1 MKVQG
6 PAITDRRNAKEGRFR
21 GKTVIVTGG
30 AGGMGAAA
38 ATAFAGEGAR
48 VAILDICA
56 DAGHQKVAAIRGDGG
71 TAEFFEINLAQT
83 RDIER
88 VIDSVSSRFG
98 PADVLFNHA
107 GIVAVAPFVDTTLE
121 QFDAVFNVNLR
132 ASFVVC
138 QRIVRDMVANGG
150 GSIVISSS
158 IGASHAFQFESVYC
172 MTKAAVLMLAKSIA
186 VEYRTFGI
194 RANAICPGF
203 VRTAHGLRE
212 IELFHALGQTWD
224 ESAFQATQI
233 RMCEPE
239 EVARAVLFL
248 ASGEASFIN
257 GAGLYIDNGWAVKG

>member
-1 MKVQG
+1 MIVQ
-6 PAITDRRNAKEGRFR
+6 ARNIADRLKGSEGRFH
-21 GKTVIVTGG
+21 GKTVIITGG

-38 ATAFAGEGAR
+38 ATAFACEGAQ
-48 VAILDICA
+48 VAILDVST
-56 DAGHQKVAAIRGDGG
+56 DAGHQRVAAIRSEGG
-71 TAEFFEINLAQT
+71 TAEFFEINLAHT
-83 RDIER
+83 GDIER
-88 VIDSVSSRFG
+88 VIDSVSSTFG

-107 GIVAVAPFVDTTLE
+107 GIVVVAPFVETTLE

-138 QRIVRDMVANGG
+138 RRIVRDMVANGG

-158 IGASHAFQFESVYC
+158 IGASHAFQFESAYC

-186 VEYRTFGI
+186 VEYRNFGI

-212 IELFHALGQTWD
+212 IELFQALGQTWD

-233 RMCEPE
+233 RMCEPD
-239 EVARAVLFL
+239 EVAKAVLFL
-248 ASGEASFIN
+248 ASGDASFIN

>member
-1 MKVQG
+1 MSVQV
-6 PAITDRRNAKEGRFR
+6 PMVADRLNNDKGRFH
-21 GKTVIVTGG
+21 GKTVIITGG

-38 ATAFAGEGAR
+38 ATAFAHEGAQ
-48 VAILDICA
+48 VAILDVSTE
-56 DAGHQKVAAIRGDGG
+56 AGHQKVAAIRSDGG
-71 TAEFFEINLAQT
+71 TAEFFEVNLART
-83 RDIER
+83 GDIER
-88 VIDSVSSRFG
+88 TIDSVSSIYG

-107 GIVAVAPFVDTTLE
+107 GIVAVAPFIDTTLE
-121 QFDAVFNVNLR
+121 QFDAVINVNLR

-138 QRIVRDMVANGG
+138 KRIVRDMVANGG

-186 VEYRTFGI
+186 VEYRNFGI
-194 RANAICPGF
+194 RANAVCPGF

-248 ASGEASFIN
+248 ASAEASFIN